1 MVCRGF
7 SDWLTWWPHFLVE
20 LTLSC
25 DDQCDRADHV
35 TRLVTTDSSPLRG
48 SHPTDG
54 WMARALS
61 RCPHSPVLTLPGA
74 QPGVLRGNSGHSA
87 RLHWHGAHVG
97 GDRHPMSLASRHR
110 SLIRS
115 HGWSET
121 QEWDLQPSRTF
132 CRQPMSGL
140 NSRNCYT
147 RKEGRIWDAVLISN
161 IHDMH

>member
-1 MVCRGF
+1 MTCGLQGF
-7 SDWLTWWPHFLVE
+7 LDWLTWWPHFLVE

-48 SHPTDG
+48 SHPTEG
-54 WMARALS
+54 SMARALT
-61 RCPHSPVLTLPGA
+61 RCPHSPGADTAWCPQPWVSHQRKLRTL
-74 QPGVLRGNSGHSA
+74 A

-110 SLIRS
+110 SLIRN
-115 HGWSET
+115 HGWSEV
-121 QEWDLQPSRTF
+121 QEWDWQPSRTF
-132 CRQPMSGL
+132 CHQLMSGL

-147 RKEGRIWDAVLISN
+147 RKEGRKDLGRGF
-161 IHDMH
+161 DF